1 MKFKIGREKK
11 FKVEP
16 FFDYC
21 ITGYVRDTEESAAN
35 IKKLTATL
43 ISTDNHGT
51 SGTNVQ
57 TYKKFK

>member
-1 MKFKIGREKK
+1 M
-11 FKVEP
+11 EP